1 MLESADVQLD
11 LQGSSLTQ
19 HEITFYDLENKNS
32 DDFSGVLSPFTERKV
47 FQGIEN
53 ITPNNKRKLSNRT
66 ESPPKRCKNVLSG
79 SAQIQPLSTISQE
92 SSPMSSSTIDTNPG
106 GGQRGSGMSE
116 RLNNTLIIIDWDDTL
131 FPSSYLSSLDVDY
144 DTKIIP
150 QCLMDRIF
158 ILETHVLDMLNFVIS
173 KVGERRVC
181 IITNAEKGWIT
192 LSGQKF
198 MPRLLQRIY
207 KCKMLS
213 ARSTF
218 EPFAP
223 SSGPLEWKVL
233 AFHMVAE
240 MLFGARFPKP
250 VVHVMKPREIVS
262 VEKRAWCEMYGDDDS
277 FDDDSSETLSEDCDT
292 IQDVVIDHL
301 DDSKC
306 LTETVDDFTDTS
318 SEYGQDSGC
327 YNVGRQGLSL
337 SATAAGIHSHNSSS
351 SLRSQSASREFFN
364 SPNKT
369 QTFYLPSDEIIKFP
383 EVPTNYLEHSGFD
396 YVPAED
402 ANKVLRVRKY
412 MVSLGDSLAE
422 KLATQHVANAIPNT
436 LPKTVKYMERPN
448 IDQLVSQTI
457 AVRNKIQ
464 EFLEVAQALDVVIN
478 IPDRDMMS
486 FEQQFWTE
494 RTYEN

>member
-11 LQGSSLTQ
+11 LQGSFLTQ
-19 HEITFYDLENKNS
+19 RDITFYELENKNS
-32 DDFSGVLSPFTERKV
+32 DDFSGVLSPSTERKI
-47 FQGIEN
+47 FQGIQN
-53 ITPNNKRKLSNRT
+53 ITPNNKRKLSKRT
-66 ESPPKRCKNVLSG
+66 ESPPKRCKNVQ
-79 SAQIQPLSTISQE
+79 SAFAQAQPLSTISQE
-92 SSPMSSSTIDTNPG
+92 SSPMSSSTVDNNPG
-106 GGQRGSGMSE
+106 GCLLGSGMSE

-144 DTKIIP
+144 DTKVIP
-150 QCLMDRIF
+150 QCLQDRIF

-173 KVGERRVC
+173 KVGEHRVC

-233 AFHMVAE
+233 AFHLVAE
-240 MLFGARFPKP
+240 VLFGARFPKP

-262 VEKRAWCEMYGDDDS
+262 VEKRAWCEIYGDEDS
-277 FDDDSSETLSEDCDT
+277 FDHDSSETLSEDGDT
-292 IQDVVIDHL
+292 TRDVVIDHL

-306 LTETVDDFTDTS
+306 VTETVDDFTDTS
-318 SEYGQDSGC
+318 SEDGHDSGC
-327 YNVGRQGLSL
+327 YDVGRQGLSL
-337 SATAAGIHSHNSSS
+337 SASAAGIHSHNSSS
-351 SLRSQSASREFFN
+351 SLRSQSSSRGFFN
-364 SPNKT
+364 SPNET

-383 EVPTNYLEHSGFD
+383 EVPMNYLEYSGFD

-402 ANKVLRVRKY
+402 ANKPLRVQKY
-412 MVSLGDSLAE
+412 IMSLGDSLAE

-436 LPKTVKYMERPN
+436 LPKTVKYIERPN
-448 IDQLVSQTI
+448 IDQLISQTI
-457 AVRNKIQ
+457 AVRNNIQ
-464 EFLEVAQALDVVIN
+464 EFLEMAQALDIVIN
-478 IPDRDMMS
+478 IPHHDMMS
-486 FEQQFWTE
+486 FEQKFWTE
-494 RTYEN
+494 RT